1 MEEDCSREGATKAES
16 ASPSSDAPSSPSHGR
31 RVVRLPPGRNA
42 TQAVFEGG
50 KKAVCGPMVV
60 YLLKN
65 DLPQLRFAVHG
76 RKVLGIA
83 VERNRIKRLFREAVR
98 KEAPLLV
105 GYDVILV
112 PRQASKGLSLSR
124 LTQQLHRM
132 VSQAR

>member
-1 MEEDCSREGATKAES
+1 
-16 ASPSSDAPSSPSHGR
+16 
-31 RVVRLPPGRNA
+31 
-42 TQAVFEGG
+42 
-50 KKAVCGPMVV
+50 MVV